1 MHQVGPWIDSLK
13 LARAAYPEL
22 SSHKLEDLIHA
33 LNLDK
38 KLKEIFNN
46 EEHWHDAYFDTVACA
61 ILLEHLLKLD
71 CFTGMS
77 IEALSSIK
85 TTDYYRKRKPST

>member
-1 MHQVGPWIDSLK
+1 MADPKSKATRNEEEGKDFFVDF
-13 LARAAYPEL
+13 
-22 SSHKLEDLIHA
+22 
-33 LNLDK
+33 LNKRKRNIDK